1 MTEPVEPRRRRLAHR
16 RARRNSAV
24 AFLASLVLLLAAAAT
39 PAFGQEEQE
48 SDPAAAP
55 PELLL
60 VDATGDPYAVIR
72 TADEPAQVEIA
83 TGGVRV
89 DTGTPIAVADSDLPL
104 QTVIVIDNSAES
116 AEYLDAFATAANE
129 YLDNAPRNEQIEI
142 WTTGGTARMRVGFNT
157 NHDRSQ
163 LVVDGIVS
171 ASGSNHL
178 WDGVRG
184 GALKFEDS
192 VAGATNVLIFTAN
205 IDSGSTVTAAQARGT
220 ILDRDASVFMVHA
233 GETTS
238 TDETRLVNV
247 SAAGAYALAEDQE
260 LIAAYGP
267 SLTAAVA
274 NTYIVPFS
282 GDAVETGV
290 SIEVVVEGF
299 AIAGSYSF
307 GAVTDGR
314 ALAPLTVPEPTTL
327 PGLGFLEGETA
338 KRVGI
343 GLGVVAAVL
352 GAYSLAM
359 LFQKNQSGLND
370 MLEAYADPYA
380 PNVPEEEGGKSF
392 AKNLFVKRAVEITE
406 GFAERQGSL
415 ERAERMLE
423 RADLPLRAGEALTA
437 YAGIVLGS
445 LAIGILFLGG
455 IVGLIIMGALGVL
468 VPPAVVNFMANR
480 RTKAFLSQL
489 PDMLQLLS
497 STLKAGYSF
506 MQGVEAVSHEVEEP
520 MGGELR
526 RIVTEAQLGRP
537 LEDAM
542 DASAERMDSPDFA
555 WCVMAVKIQRE
566 VGGNLSELLMTVAE
580 TMTARERLR
589 RDVASLTAEGKMSAI
604 VLAALPILLGF
615 AMWALNPE
623 YINTLFTESLGKIL
637 LGASITAALIG
648 FAWMKK
654 IIAIEI

>member
-1 MTEPVEPRRRRLAHR
+1 VTERFALRRRRGAAAL
-16 RARRNSAV
+16 
-24 AFLASLVLLLAAAAT
+24 LASLMLLLAAVAT
-39 PAFGQEEQE
+39 PAFAQEAEGDE
-48 SDPAAAP
+48 AATTPP

-60 VDATGDPYAVIR
+60 VDATADPFGVIR
-72 TADEPAQVEIA
+72 TAAEPEGVEIA
-83 TGGVRV
+83 IDGVAVETGA
-89 DTGTPIAVADSDLPL
+89 PLAVAASDLPL

-116 AEYLDAFATAANE
+116 SEFLDAFKTAAID
-129 YLDNAPRNEQIEI
+129 YLRAAPRSEQIEV
-142 WTTGGTARMRVGFNT
+142 WTTGGTARLRVGFNSE
-157 NHDRSQ
+157 HDRSE
-163 LVVDGIVS
+163 LVVDNIVS
-171 ASGSNHL
+171 ASGGNQL

-184 GALKFEDS
+184 GVLNFEAP
-192 VAGATNVLIFTAN
+192 VAGATNVLIFTGNSDA
-205 IDSGSTVTAAQARGT
+205 GSTTTAAQARGSV
-220 ILDRDASVFMVHA
+220 LDRRASVFMVHG

-238 TDETRLVNV
+238 PEETRLVNV
-247 SAAGAYALAEDQE
+247 SAAGAYALAEEED

-267 SLTAAVA
+267 SLSDAVA
-274 NTYIVPFS
+274 NTYVVPFA
-282 GDAVETGV
+282 GEAVETGV
-290 SIEVVVEGF
+290 SIEILVDGF
-299 AIAGSYSF
+299 SISGSYSF

-314 ALAPLTVPEPTTL
+314 ALAPIVAPGATTL
-327 PGLGFLEGETA
+327 PGLGFLQGDNA
-338 KRVGI
+338 KRLGI
-343 GLGVVAAVL
+343 GLGVLAAVL

-359 LFQKNQSGLND
+359 LFSKNQSGLND

-380 PNVPEEEGGKSF
+380 QAPPEDEDGNSIT
-392 AKNLFVKRAVEITE
+392 KNLFVKRAVEITE
-406 GFAERQGSL
+406 GFAERQGAL
-415 ERAERMLE
+415 ERAEASLE

-437 YAGIVLGS
+437 YLGIILGS
-445 LAIGILFLGG
+445 LAVGLLLFGG
-455 IVGLIIMGALGVL
+455 IIGLIIMGVIGVL
-468 VPPAVVNFMANR
+468 VPPAVVNFMAAR
-480 RTKAFLSQL
+480 RTKAFTAQL

-537 LEDAM
+537 LEGAM

-623 YINTLFTESLGKIL
+623 YINTLFTESLGKFL
-637 LGASITAALIG
+637 LGASITGALIG

>member
-1 MTEPVEPRRRRLAHR
+1 MTERFAPHRRRG
-16 RARRNSAV
+16 AV
-24 AFLASLVLLLAAAAT
+24 ALLASLFLLLAAAAS
-39 PAFGQEEQE
+39 PVLAQEAEATQT
-48 SDPAAAP
+48 AP

-60 VDATGDPYAVIR
+60 VDATADPFAVIR
-72 TADEPAQVEIA
+72 AAAEPAQVEIA
-83 TGGVRV
+83 AGGIRV
-89 DTGTPIAVADSDLPL
+89 ESGTPIPVSESGLPL
-104 QTVIVIDNSAES
+104 QTVIVIDNSSES
-116 AEYLDAFATAANE
+116 SEFLDAFKTAATEYLDAAA
-129 YLDNAPRNEQIEI
+129 PNEQIEI
-142 WTTGGTARMRVGFNT
+142 WSTGGAARMRVGFNDD
-157 NHDRSQ
+157 HDRSA
-163 LVVDGIVS
+163 LIVDGIVT
-171 ASGSNHL
+171 ASGGNLL

-184 GALKFEDS
+184 GALKFEES
-192 VAGATNVLIFTAN
+192 VAGATNLIVFTAN
-205 IDSGSTVTAAQARGT
+205 VDNGSTTTAALARGT
-220 ILDRDASVFMVHA
+220 VLDRDASVFMVHA
-233 GETTS
+233 GESTS
-238 TDETRLVNV
+238 SEETRLVNV
-247 SAAGAYALAEDQE
+247 SAAGAYALAETQE

-267 SLTAAVA
+267 SLSSAVA
-274 NTYIVPFS
+274 NTYVVPFS
-282 GDAVETGV
+282 GEAVETGV
-290 SIEVVVEGF
+290 SIDVVVEGYTVR
-299 AIAGSYSF
+299 GSYSY

-327 PGLGFLEGETA
+327 PGLGFLEGELA
-338 KRVGI
+338 KQVGI
-343 GLGVVAAVL
+343 GLGVVAAIL
-352 GAYSLAM
+352 GAYSLAL

-380 PNVPEEEGGKSF
+380 QAATDEEGGNSF

-406 GFAERQGSL
+406 GIAERQGAL
-415 ERAERMLE
+415 ERAERLLE
-423 RADLPLRAGEALTA
+423 RADLPLRAGEALTT
-437 YAGIVLGS
+437 YAGIVLGA
-445 LAIGILFLGG
+445 LAFGILFMGG
-455 IVGLIIMGALGVL
+455 LVGLIIMGVIGVL
-468 VPPAVVNFMANR
+468 VPPAVVNFMATR

-542 DASAERMDSPDFA
+542 EASAVRMDSPDFA

-604 VLAALPILLGF
+604 VLAALPVLLGA
-615 AMWALNPE
+615 AMWGLNPE
-623 YINTLFTESLGKIL
+623 YINTLFSAGLGKVL
-637 LGASITAALIG
+637 LGASATAALIG

>member
-1 MTEPVEPRRRRLAHR
+1 MTDAPAPRHR

-24 AFLASLVLLLAAAAT
+24 AFFTSLMLLLAAVAT
-39 PAFGQEEQE
+39 PAFAQDAE
-48 SDPAAAP
+48 SDDAPAAP

-60 VDATGDPYAVIR
+60 VDATAEPFAVIR
-72 TADEPAQVEIA
+72 TAAEPAQVEIA
-83 TGGVRV
+83 TGGVAV
-89 DTGTPIAVADSDLPL
+89 DAETPIPVAQSDLPL

-116 AEYLDAFATAANE
+116 EEFLDSFKAAATEYLAA
-129 YLDNAPRNEQIEI
+129 APRAEQIEI
-142 WTTGGTARMRVGFNT
+142 WTTGGTARVRVGFN
-157 NHDRSQ
+157 NDHDRSA
-163 LVVDGIVS
+163 LVVDNIAA

-178 WDGVRG
+178 WDAVRG
-184 GALKFEDS
+184 ASLEFEDS
-192 VAGATNVLIFTAN
+192 IAGATNVLIFTGN
-205 IDSGSTVTAAQARGT
+205 IDSESTVTAAQARGT

-238 TDETRLVNV
+238 PDETRLVNV
-247 SAAGAYALAEDQE
+247 SAAGAYALAEEPE

-267 SLTAAVA
+267 SLSSAVA
-274 NTYIVPFS
+274 NTYVVPFS
-282 GDAVETGV
+282 GAAVETGV
-290 SIEVVVEGF
+290 SIAVVVEGYT
-299 AIAGSYSF
+299 INGSYNF

-327 PGLGFLEGETA
+327 PGLDFLEGETA

-343 GLGVVAAVL
+343 GLGVLAAVL

-359 LFQKNQSGLND
+359 LFSKNQSGLND

-380 PNVPEEEGGKSF
+380 QNAPEEEGGNSLAKS
-392 AKNLFVKRAVEITE
+392 LFVKRAVEITE
-406 GFAERQGSL
+406 GIAARQGAL
-415 ERAERMLE
+415 ERAEALLE
-423 RADLPLRAGEALTA
+423 RADMPLRAGEALTA

-445 LAIGILFLGG
+445 IAFGILFMGG